1 MTELLNTYLPD
12 VVKYSDRIITSLYE
26 TLTMVVVSFAFV
38 VVLGIALGVLLV
50 VESPG
55 NLYENKVL
63 HAIVPKI
70 VNFMRSIP
78 FVVLIAAILPFTRLI
93 VGTGIGVKGAIVP
106 MVIGHVPFF
115 ARQVEQALMEVD
127 PGKIEMA
134 HSLGLSRPRIIHSV
148 LLREA
153 RSSLIRITTLM
164 AISQVNLS
172 AMAGAVGGG
181 GLGDMAIH
189 YGYERYMPDVAIV
202 TVLALVAIVYIL
214 QGIGNVALKAT
225 SHHD

>member
-55 NLYENKVL
+55 NLYENRVL

-134 HSLGLSRPRIIHSV
+134 HSLGLSRPRIIRSV

-153 RSSLIRITTLM
+153 RASLIRITTLM

-214 QGIGNVALKAT
+214 QGIGNVALKVT
-225 SHHD
+225 SHRE

>member
-55 NLYENKVL
+55 NLYENKAL

-134 HSLGLSRPRIIHSV
+134 HSLGLSRPRIIRSV

-225 SHHD
+225 SHHE

>member
-202 TVLALVAIVYIL
+202 TVLALVAIVYII